1 MTQEAFNV
9 LDQHYGLVPEQE
21 VQGNGRTYVWVCN
34 YAGGRF
40 FTEVSEDWLWL
51 PDGI

>member
-1 MTQEAFNV
+1 MTQEAFDI
-9 LDQHYGLVPEQE
+9 LDGHYGLVPEQD
-21 VQGNGRTYVWVCN
+21 VQGNGHTYIWVCN